1 MIRRPPRSTLFPYT
15 TLFRSP
21 EITVAD
27 ICGESKHPLSV
38 LPIEFAGNR
47 RRTQVGKLIHQC
59 LSPRRAAYRNIANI
73 AERGHLRLWY
83 LHLDLITNTRLRVSP
98 IIRRDKTAGGGRRDN
113 GRTDIIRGCAKLAR
127 DLSIHTNIDC
137 GVMLRLF
144 ILKITKDRNCRQFLS
159 HPFGLTPDLGLLTP

>member
-127 DLSIHTNIDC
+127 ELSIHKHSGC
-137 GVMLRLF
+137 GEMLRLF
-144 ILKITKDRNCRQFLS
+144 VLNITKEGKGREVLS
-159 HPFGLTPDLGLLTP
+159 QPFAIARDIC